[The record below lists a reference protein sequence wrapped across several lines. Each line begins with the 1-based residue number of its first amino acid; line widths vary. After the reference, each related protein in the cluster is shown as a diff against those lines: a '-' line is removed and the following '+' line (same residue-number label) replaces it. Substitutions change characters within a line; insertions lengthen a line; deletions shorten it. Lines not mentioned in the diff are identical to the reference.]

1 MFTEQTI
8 FIGSLLLLISILL
21 SKTSHRLGIPSLIL
35 FLLLG
40 MLAGS
45 EGIGGIYFDDSSIA
59 QFIGNI
65 ALVFIIFSGGLD
77 TKWSEVKP
85 ILWRGIVLSTIGVFI
100 TAISLGFFI
109 NWCTDFSFMESLLI
123 GSIVSST
130 DAAAV
135 FAIFRSRGKQKL
147 KNNLEPTL
155 EFESAS
161 NDPMAY
167 FLTTTMIF
175 LIMNPS
181 TSIESTIILL
191 VKSLSLGAL
200 LGVVFGKGMVF
211 LTNKVSLHIPALYPV
226 RTIALALLTFSVSY
240 LVGGNGLISVYIAAL
255 ILGNSTFAH
264 KKAQIQFF
272 DGIAWLMQIIM
283 FITLGLLV
291 FPSQI
296 VPVIGIGLIISFF
309 LILVARPM
317 AIFLCLIP
325 FKVAVKDQVFI
336 SWVGIR
342 GAVPIILATFPIAA
356 GLGSAHMIFNIIFFI
371 TITSALLQGSTINI
385 FAQYLGLTSSEN
397 GK

>member
-59 QFIGNI
+59 HFIGNI

-109 NWCTDFSFMESLLI
+109 NWCTDFSFIESLLI

-211 LTNKVSLHIPALYPV
+211 
-226 RTIALALLTFSVSY
+226 
-240 LVGGNGLISVYIAAL
+240 
-255 ILGNSTFAH
+255 
-264 KKAQIQFF
+264 
-272 DGIAWLMQIIM
+272 
-283 FITLGLLV
+283 
-291 FPSQI
+291 
-296 VPVIGIGLIISFF
+296 
-309 LILVARPM
+309 
-317 AIFLCLIP
+317 
-325 FKVAVKDQVFI
+325 
-336 SWVGIR
+336 
-342 GAVPIILATFPIAA
+342 
-356 GLGSAHMIFNIIFFI
+356 
-371 TITSALLQGSTINI
+371 
-385 FAQYLGLTSSEN
+385 
-397 GK
+397 

>member
-21 SKTSHRLGIPSLIL
+21 SKTSYRLGIPSLIL

-45 EGIGGIYFDDSSIA
+45 EGIGGIYFDNSSIA

-85 ILWRGIVLSTIGVFI
+85 IVGRGIVLSTIGVFI
-100 TAISLGFFI
+100 TALVLGFFI
-109 NWCTDFSFMESLLI
+109 NWITGFSFIESLLI

-135 FAIFRSRGKQKL
+135 FSIFRSRKQKL
-147 KNNLEPTL
+147 KHNLEPTL

-175 LIMNPS
+175 LIMNP
-181 TSIESTIILL
+181 TTTIESTIILL
-191 VKSLSLGAL
+191 VKSLSLGAI

-255 ILGNSTFAH
+255 ILGNSSFAH
-264 KKAQIQFF
+264 KKTQIQFF

-309 LILVARPM
+309 LILVARPL
-317 AIFLCLIP
+317 AVFLCLLP

-356 GLGSAHMIFNIIFFI
+356 GLNSANMIFNIVFFI
-371 TITSALLQGSTINI
+371 TITSALLQGSTINLL
-385 FAQYLGLTSSEN
+385 ARYLGLSGSQNSE
-397 GK
+397 

>member
-1 MFTEQTI
+1 MFTEETI
-8 FIGSLLLLISILL
+8 FIGSILLLISILL

-77 TKWSEVKP
+77 TKWGEVKP

-109 NWCTDFSFMESLLI
+109 NWCTDFSFIESLLI

-147 KNNLEPTL
+147 KHNLEPTL

-175 LIMNPS
+175 LIMNPT

-211 LTNKVSLHIPALYPV
+211 LTNNVSLHIPGLYPV

-240 LVGGNGLISVYIAAL
+240 LVGGNGLISVYIAGL
-255 ILGNSTFAH
+255 ILGNSTFTY

-385 FAQYLGLTSSEN
+385 FARYLGLTSSEN